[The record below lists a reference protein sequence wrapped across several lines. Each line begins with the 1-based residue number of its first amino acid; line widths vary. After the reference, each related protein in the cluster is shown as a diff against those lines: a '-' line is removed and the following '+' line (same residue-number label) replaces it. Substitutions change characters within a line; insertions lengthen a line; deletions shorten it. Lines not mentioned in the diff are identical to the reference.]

1 MNVLTRLLA
10 GFLVTALFVVFFFF
24 VPTARAE
31 TTTATHEQGFT
42 AVAGTE
48 VAVQDKRKNNTTLV
62 SGFALAFFA
71 LVLVGAVAHTR
82 RKLN

>member
-1 MNVLTRLLA
+1 MNSLTRQLA
-10 GFLVTALFVVFFFF
+10 GFLVTALFVGFLYLA
-24 VPTARAE
+24 PTAHAQTA
-31 TTTATHEQGFT
+31 TTTQEQGFT

-62 SGFALAFFA
+62 SGFALAFMA
-71 LVLVGAVAHTR
+71 LVLVGAVAHAR